1 MARADADV
9 LIAGGGLAAQRCC
22 ETLRRLGF
30 DGRIVVL
37 CEESRPPYDRP
48 PLSKSVI
55 AGEHEPAAG
64 RRPAAGHGD
73 RGLSFRPPGW
83 YAENGVELMLGTAAH
98 ELDVATRTIGVR
110 DSRCRRR
117 PFRLRYRTLVIATG
131 SRPREL
137 PGFPAGEVVHRL
149 RTYADALALRARLRD
164 GGARLVV
171 LGAGLIGME
180 VASVARALGAQ
191 VTMIEAAA
199 TPLQRALPPP
209 LGRWIAEL
217 HRRHG
222 VDVRLG
228 RTVEHVALGK
238 EGARLRCS
246 DGAVLGADTVLVAAG
261 TAPASEWLAPSGLG
275 PGPILTDAGGRTGRP
290 GVYAAGDVACFPDPY
305 LGEPAPTPH
314 WESAARQ
321 GAAVARAIVGLDP
334 APAAPPMF
342 WSDQHGR
349 RIQLIGHAPQGCR
362 IELDGDPEDGGPFA
376 AWVTHAGRPI
386 GALLV
391 DRRDTLPD
399 ARRWI
404 EAGSAVAGPA
414 RRAGPD
420 QLLTRPREPTR
431 PAVPPG
437 EERQSDPEKQFDP
450 IEV

>member
-1 MARADADV
+1 MARTDADV

-37 CEESRPPYDRP
+37 CEEPRPPYDRP

-55 AGEHEPAAG
+55 VDQREPAAG
-64 RRPAAGHGD
+64 WRPAAGD
-73 RGLSFRPPGW
+73 DSRGLSFRPPGW
-83 YAENGVELMLGTAAH
+83 YADNEVELMLGTAAH
-98 ELDVATRTIGVR
+98 DLDVATRTIGVR
-110 DSRCRRR
+110 DSLRR
-117 PFRLRYRTLVIATG
+117 PRACRLRYRSLVIATG

-137 PGFPAGEVVHRL
+137 PGLPRGEVVHGL
-149 RTYADALALRARLRD
+149 RTYADALALRARLRA
-164 GGARLVV
+164 GATRLVV

-180 VASVARALGAQ
+180 VASAAHALGVQ

-199 TPLQRALPPP
+199 TPLQRALPPL
-209 LGRWIAEL
+209 LGHWIAGL
-217 HRRHG
+217 HRGHG
-222 VDVRLG
+222 IDVRLG
-228 RTVEHVALGK
+228 RTVEQVALTK
-238 EGARLRCS
+238 DAARLRCS
-246 DGAVLGADTVLVAAG
+246 DGAVLSADTVLVAAG

-305 LGEPAPTPH
+305 LGEPALTPH
-314 WESAARQ
+314 WEAAARQ

-349 RIQLIGHAPQGCR
+349 RVQLIGHAPRGCR
-362 IELDGDPEDGGPFA
+362 IELDGDPGDGGPFV
-376 AWVTHAGRPI
+376 AWMTH
-386 GALLV
+386 
-391 DRRDTLPD
+391 DRRPMGAFLADRQNTLRD

-404 EAGSAVAGPA
+404 EAGCAGAGPA
-414 RRAGPD
+414 P
-420 QLLTRPREPTR
+420 R
-431 PAVPPG
+431 PARISSLP
-437 EERQSDPEKQFDP
+437 DPEKQPDP